1 MSRVFNFAQAEDPAR
16 NTFLHSLDFP
26 LRGVCVSPRA
36 LRAVSV
42 VETPVDAA
50 NVVTAA
56 ASGDQ
61 RDLLVALRA
70 RIARDID
77 SDKTPARDLAALS
90 RRLLEI
96 AKEIRA
102 LDAATSKDDVG
113 QAAEVPDE
121 KFAAS

>member
-1 MSRVFNFAQAEDPAR
+1 M
-16 NTFLHSLDFP
+16 
-26 LRGVCVSPRA
+26 SPRA

>member
-16 NTFLHSLDFP
+16 DTFLHSLDFP
-26 LRGVCVSPRA
+26 LRGFVLSPQPEVSG
-36 LRAVSV
+36 
-42 VETPVDAA
+42 
-50 NVVTAA
+50 VVTAA